1 MLVIS
6 VLVGI
11 VNLIVSL
18 IFRIVCWPGKE
29 ESKIECVQG
38 SYKISVD
45 GSDNKVIDL
54 SNAVIS
60 QSIVHICC
68 DGKRIDVQSNPL
80 LDVLNCTENIDD
92 GTKDPTIKST
102 KVDKPSAT
110 RLRKKRVTKR
120 ECRGITVPQKMP
132 LIKRTSICTSRGY
145 VTLVRKLS
153 DLQMA
158 GMWEEVDRT
167 CSELSL
173 RLAESATTDIQIVM
187 LSYRANAACLHLD
200 TSKAVSL
207 VESAQSLL
215 GQAENRQLLE
225 ARLLFMMGYAYR
237 KEKLLGKAQ
246 SCLQS
251 ALQIFQGIEPCAF
264 HGVCLYSMACIKYD
278 LVSRQANPPDGLF
291 QEIITDLERAIDYHY
306 YDDPGITFYV
316 RQRTV
321 VKMANI
327 LIDCDSHMGRTREI
341 PAADVRV
348 EKARRLLQN
357 LESDLEADHT
367 GHLLGYSECFLLQGK
382 ANCCL
387 RLKQYSEAERLA
399 VNALD
404 IANENGF
411 KAEITAI
418 EQLLDDITP
427 HVKHRELLHC
437 SDLDKLAEAFS
448 DGNIADYSSNADYD
462 D

>member
-92 GTKDPTIKST
+92 GTK
-102 KVDKPSAT
+102 
-110 RLRKKRVTKR
+110 
-120 ECRGITVPQKMP
+120 G
-132 LIKRTSICTSRGY
+132 ICTSRGY